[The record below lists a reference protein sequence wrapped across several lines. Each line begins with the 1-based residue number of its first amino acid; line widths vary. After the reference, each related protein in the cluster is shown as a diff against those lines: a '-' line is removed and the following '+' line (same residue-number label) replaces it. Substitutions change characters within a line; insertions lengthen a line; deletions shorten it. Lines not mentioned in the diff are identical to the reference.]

1 MEFLNLFLPYIKQF
15 IPNLINDVLIFII
28 TMAFVYSIGRL
39 FMLTNSDRIKNSLA
53 FFAMLGCNYFLY
65 QPITVKAVVPVVIH
79 MSICVLLYVLIGFK
93 LYDRVDSFLDTH
105 FGKDKRKRK

>member
-1 MEFLNLFLPYIKQF
+1 MEFINLFLPYVKQF
-15 IPNLINDVLIFII
+15 IPNLINDILIFVV

-53 FFAMLGCNYFLY
+53 FLAMLGCNYFLY
-65 QPITVKAVVPVVIH
+65 KPITVETVVPVVIH

-93 LYDRVDSFLDTH
+93 LYDRVDNFLDKH
-105 FGKDKRKRK
+105 FGKDRKRK